1 MRLMIGQ
8 LYNCCLTSI
17 FGQNCQSLIED
28 VYSIRLTQEWDFLV
42 FETDTKKN
50 VQKNSKK
57 QAKRPLVVT
66 KIQ

>member
-1 MRLMIGQ
+1 MDSCIIVVLLVSLVEI
-8 LYNCCLTSI
+8 S
-17 FGQNCQSLIED
+17 QSLIED

-57 QAKRPLVVT
+57 QAKFTLVVT

>member
-1 MRLMIGQ
+1 VDAMVEI
-8 LYNCCLTSI
+8 
-17 FGQNCQSLIED
+17 CQSLIED
-28 VYSIRLTQEWDFLV
+28 VYAIRVTQEWDFLV

-57 QAKRPLVVT
+57 RAERPLVVT

>member
-1 MRLMIGQ
+1 VDCGEDVDAMVEI
-8 LYNCCLTSI
+8 
-17 FGQNCQSLIED
+17 CQSLIED

-57 QAKRPLVVT
+57 QAKFTLVVT